1 MISSQQRLRAREER
15 NMRQITAAACVLSLA
30 FLASLPATAAKPPE
44 DGTYFVVAMGLAD
57 EFAVQAECFAFTA
70 AGLCSL
76 DGEICGSWQ
85 PLETA
90 GSMTSFEFELFAL
103 DGASPVTLEGVG
115 RVDTRGKKSAIG
127 GAGRVTGLGAP
138 ANFAFSGRETHV
150 SKCLRLLAAFVGD
163 DGDAVTGSG
172 TLATETR
179 DVSSFSGVVL
189 GGVGKLIIAHGET
202 ESLSITAEENI
213 LPLLRSEVSGGRL
226 ILGPP
231 PGSSISN
238 TRDIVYRLTVRELDS
253 LVVSGVTVVR
263 VEGVDTDLL
272 TVNLTGTSVIRAFGR
287 ADRQEIVVSGLGD
300 YRARNLESR
309 VATVDV
315 SGLGS
320 AVLRVDQ
327 RLRGTVGDFGV
338 VEYIGNP
345 TVDVSVSDFGQ
356 VRKVG
361 N

>member
-1 MISSQQRLRAREER
+1 MRSISVG
-15 NMRQITAAACVLSLA
+15 ACLLSMAL
-30 FLASLPATAAKPPE
+30 LASLPATAAKPPE

-57 EFAVQAECFAFTA
+57 EFAVQAECFAFTKS
-70 AGLCSL
+70 GLCSL

-127 GAGRVTGLGAP
+127 GAGRVTGLSAP

-150 SKCLRLLAAFVGD
+150 TKCLRLLAEFVGD
-163 DGDAVTGSG
+163 EGNAVTGSG
-172 TLATETR
+172 TLTTEAR
-179 DVSSFSGVVL
+179 EVSGFSGVVL
-189 GGVGKLIIAHGET
+189 GGVGHLIIRHGET
-202 ESLSITAEENI
+202 ESLAVTAEDNI
-213 LPLLRSEVSGGRL
+213 LPLLRSEVSGDNL
-226 ILGPP
+226 ILGPA
-231 PGSSISN
+231 PGSAINN
-238 TRDIVYRLTVRELDS
+238 TREIVYRLTVTELDS

-263 VEGVDTDLL
+263 VEGVDADRF

-287 ADRQEIVVSGLGD
+287 ADRQQVVVSGLGE

-327 RLRGTVGDFGV
+327 RLSGTVNDFGV

-345 TVDVSVSDFGQ
+345 TVDVAVSDFGQ